1 MEKNVDKKRF
11 HLIHRMVSML
21 SQIKGLDARYD
32 SRDVHKGMFIINFE
46 GTDYDVL
53 VSKHHEKNEYRR
65 RIDINTAYSDNSSNI
80 TAWNNN
86 NKVPGPTEVRNNN
99 LGDIFDSLEDIIMDM
114 FGDI

>member
-32 SRDVHKGMFIINFE
+32 SRDVHKGMFVITFE

-53 VSKHHEKNEYRR
+53 VSKHQEKNEYRR
-65 RIDINTAYSDNSSNI
+65 RIDINSSYSDNSSNI
-80 TAWNNN
+80 VTARN
-86 NKVPGPTEVRNNN
+86 NKVSGPTEVRNNN
-99 LGDIFDSLEDIIMDM
+99 LEDIFDSLEDIIMDM